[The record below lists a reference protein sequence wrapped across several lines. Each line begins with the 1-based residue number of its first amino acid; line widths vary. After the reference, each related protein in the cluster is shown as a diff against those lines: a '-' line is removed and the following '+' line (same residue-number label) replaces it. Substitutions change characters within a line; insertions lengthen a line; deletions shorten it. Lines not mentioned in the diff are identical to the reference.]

1 MASIQHLSELGE
13 DADPVVERSDI
24 GGATFSRVVC
34 GIDGS
39 PEAQEASR
47 EASLLA
53 PDGAHLVLVDVLVP
67 GMVGSL
73 ATGRAAARAE
83 LERAQTTIRGAV
95 QAVATIRVGG
105 PPDAILQAEAARV
118 SADTLAVGSHGQGRA
133 LGILLGSVA
142 THLLHNA
149 HCSVL
154 VARATPTQP
163 FPQSIVVGLDGSEP
177 SRQALRSARGIA
189 ARIGVPL
196 RVLHVLDGR
205 LPRGALQAGLDE
217 ELEEIRVSW
226 SAAEG
231 LSAHVTPADLL
242 IVGSRG
248 VHGVRALGSV
258 SEAVAHRAPSSVLVV
273 R

>member
-1 MASIQHLSELGE
+1 MVDCSGS
-13 DADPVVERSDI
+13 

-39 PEAQEASR
+39 PEAQEAAR

-53 PDGAHLVLVDVLVP
+53 PDGARLFLVDVLVP

-73 ATGRAAARAE
+73 ATGRTAARAE
-83 LERAQTTIRGAV
+83 LERAQTAIRGTVEVA
-95 QAVATIRVGG
+95 ATIRVGG
-105 PPDAILQAEAARV
+105 PPDAVLQAEAARV
-118 SADTLAVGSHGQGRA
+118 SADTLAVGSHDQGRA

-142 THLLHNA
+142 TQLLHNA
-149 HCSVL
+149 PCSVL
-154 VARATPTQP
+154 VARATLTQP

-177 SRQALRSARGIA
+177 SQQALRSARELAG
-189 ARIGVPL
+189 RTGVPL
-196 RVLHVLDGR
+196 RVLHVLDGK
-205 LPRGALQAGLDE
+205 LPRGALQADLDE

-226 SAAEG
+226 STAEG
-231 LSAHVTPADLL
+231 LSAHVTSADLL

-248 VHGVRALGSV
+248 VRGVRALGSV